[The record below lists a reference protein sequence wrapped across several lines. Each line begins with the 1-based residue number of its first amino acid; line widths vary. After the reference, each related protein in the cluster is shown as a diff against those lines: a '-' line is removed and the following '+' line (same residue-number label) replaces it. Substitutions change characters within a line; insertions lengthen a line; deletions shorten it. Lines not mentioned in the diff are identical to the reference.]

1 MAAVAIDCATGEE
14 TSYTPPPLS
23 LEERKTVMQD
33 AIRSRRQQ
41 AELSGAV
48 VGGVPVRSDEGSQ
61 RKIAGAVQL
70 FEKDGTL
77 TAIDF
82 EAQPGIWVTLDQ
94 ATMEAIGVAVG
105 RHIQACFSN
114 ARALSEAVDAAEDN
128 DALDLIDMEA
138 GWP

>member
-1 MAAVAIDCATGEE
+1 MPAVTIDCTTFEE
-14 TSYTPPPLS
+14 TLYTPPPLS
-23 LEERKTVMQD
+23 LEERKAVMQD
-33 AIRSRRQQ
+33 AIRARRQL
-41 AELSGAV
+41 AEPSGTV
-48 VGGVPVRSDEGSQ
+48 VGGVPVRTDETSQ

-77 TAIDF
+77 TVIDF

-114 ARALSEAVDAAEDN
+114 AKALSEAVEAAADD
-128 DALDLIDMEA
+128 DALDLIDMDA

>member
-1 MAAVAIDCATGEE
+1 
-14 TSYTPPPLS
+14 
-23 LEERKTVMQD
+23 
-33 AIRSRRQQ
+33 
-41 AELSGAV
+41 
-48 VGGVPVRSDEGSQ
+48 VPVRTDETSQ

-77 TAIDF
+77 TVIDF

-114 ARALSEAVDAAEDN
+114 AKALSEAVEAAADD
-128 DALDLIDMEA
+128 DALDLIDMDA